1 MAQTPDTQPTRLRG
15 RFTTCRITR
24 REDLTEDLWKV
35 WLEPAQPFMFK
46 PGQYCTIGA
55 SGIERPYSIVS
66 SPDEPEIELFIELVP
81 PPDGNLTP
89 VLYDL
94 HPGAELTLRPRAKG
108 IFVFKPQF
116 VNHVMVGTVTGI
128 APYVSMLRKFL
139 ADPDWPDSG
148 EGDIDRAEYK
158 FHVLEGASYLDEFG
172 YDEELKR
179 LAAEHDNIEF
189 FGSVSRPNESRN
201 DNWDG
206 PEGRINTLVEDY
218 VTERGLDSAATVI
231 YACGHPGM
239 IEDVKARYEGTG
251 FHFEEERFWKEDD

>member
-1 MAQTPDTQPTRLRG
+1 MRG

-24 REDLTEDLWKV
+24 REDLTEDLWKI

-55 SGIERPYSIVS
+55 DGIERPYSIVS

-94 HPGAELTLRPRAKG
+94 HPGTELTLRPRAKG

-139 ADPDWPDSG
+139 NDPDWPTED
-148 EGDIDRAEYK
+148 DIEVDRADYQ

-172 YDEELKR
+172 YDDELKQ
-179 LAAEHDNIEF
+179 LAAEHDNIQF
-189 FGSVSRPNESRN
+189 YGSVSRPSESRN
-201 DNWDG
+201 ADWDG
-206 PEGRINTLVEDY
+206 PEGRINTLVEEY
-218 VTERGLDSAATVI
+218 VSDRGLNPAETVI

-239 IEDVKARYEGTG
+239 IEDVKARYEGSG

>member
-1 MAQTPDTQPTRLRG
+1 MTQTPSTQSAALRG

-35 WLEPAQPFMFK
+35 WLEPAQPFTFK

-55 SGIERPYSIVS
+55 EGIERPYSIVS

-81 PPDGNLTP
+81 LPDGNLTP
-89 VLYDL
+89 VLYRL
-94 HPGAELTLRPRAKG
+94 HEGAELTLRPRPKG
-108 IFVFKPQF
+108 LFVFQPQF
-116 VNHVMVGTVTGI
+116 VNHVMVGTVTGV
-128 APYVSMLRKFL
+128 APYVSMLRKFFNDASWPEG
-139 ADPDWPDSG
+139 ADVRREDY
-148 EGDIDRAEYK
+148 R

-172 YDEELKR
+172 YDDELR
-179 LAAEHDNIEF
+179 SMAEAHDCVEF
-189 FGSVSRPNESRN
+189 YPSVSRPSEARN
-201 DNWDG
+201 SAWGG

-218 VTERGLDSAATVI
+218 VASRGFDPSTTVI

-239 IEDVKARYEGTG
+239 IEDVKARFQDTD

>member
-1 MAQTPDTQPTRLRG
+1 MAQTPETQPTRLRG

-24 REDLTEDLWKV
+24 REDLTEDLWKI

-55 SGIERPYSIVS
+55 DGIERPYSIVS

-139 ADPDWPDSG
+139 NDPDWPTGDDS
-148 EGDIDRAEYK
+148 EVDRADYQ

-172 YDEELKR
+172 YDDELKQ
-179 LAAEHDNIEF
+179 LAAEHDNIQF
-189 FGSVSRPNESRN
+189 HGSVSRPSESRN
-201 DNWDG
+201 ADWDG

-218 VTERGLDSAATVI
+218 VSDRGLNPADTVI

-239 IEDVKARYEGTG
+239 IEDVKARYEGSG